1 MATANF
7 PSNPVLNQ
15 TYTNESRSWT
25 WNGRFWQAT
34 STTVGYSG
42 SIGYTGSSGYAG
54 STGFVGS
61 AGYIGSSGYAGSTGF
76 VGSAGYIG
84 SKGESSFTFAATA
97 PSNPAVGDR
106 WYDIVDGAELVWTN
120 DGDSTQWVEVAA
132 SGFVGQTGYVGSNG
146 YTGSRGTDGVLGYT
160 GSQGAQ
166 LYVINN
172 PGGGFSY
179 TVDGFAG
186 TYPTLTVV
194 RGELVYFNLQNIS
207 IGHPLAFR
215 LASGNTSA
223 VPGMTDNNA
232 STGNYATSTLVVY
245 RVPYDAPSQIVYQ
258 CVYHSSMIGY
268 INVRDQ
274 TGYTGSTGL
283 VSRSTATVTTASV
296 ANAASTTASITGFRG
311 YNLYKVYSSHAA
323 WIRFYTNVAAR
334 TTDSSRTQGTDPT
347 PDVGIVTEVITSAA
361 GQTVT
366 LAPAVLGFNDENPVT
381 TAIPIAVTNLSGS
394 AVAIT
399 VTITLVQTE
408 A

>member
-1 MATANF
+1 M
-7 PSNPVLNQ
+7 
-15 TYTNESRSWT
+15 
-25 WNGRFWQAT
+25 
-34 STTVGYSG
+34 
-42 SIGYTGSSGYAG
+42 
-54 STGFVGS
+54 
-61 AGYIGSSGYAGSTGF
+61 
-76 VGSAGYIG
+76 
-84 SKGESSFTFAATA
+84 
-97 PSNPAVGDR
+97 
-106 WYDIVDGAELVWTN
+106 
-120 DGDSTQWVEVAA
+120 
-132 SGFVGQTGYVGSNG
+132 
-146 YTGSRGTDGVLGYT
+146 GYT
-160 GSQGAQ
+160 GSQSAQ
-166 LYVINN
+166 LYVMNN

-179 TVDGFAG
+179 TVDGFTG
-186 TYPTLTVV
+186 NYPTLTVTK
-194 RGELVYFNLQNIS
+194 GELVYFDLQNITS
-207 IGHPLAFR
+207 GHPLAFR
-215 LASGNTSA
+215 LASGDTSA
-223 VPGMTDNNA
+223 VPGMTNNNA
-232 STGNYATSTLVVY
+232 SGGNYATSTLVVY

-323 WIRFYTNVAAR
+323 WIRFYTNAAAR